1 MRGGGRHIFTKV
13 QIMVEYRTINM
24 EEYPRR
30 EHFRYF
36 SAMPVPTFGIT
47 ARVDVTGLVR
57 FCRERRCSFYMAM
70 THIACLAANGV
81 PELRRRSRDGGI
93 IEYAKCGTSHIE
105 LLPDET
111 YCYCTL
117 WHDMDWD
124 EFIPYAE
131 ACRKRA
137 VSAPVI
143 EEDVDVDALY
153 FITTVPW
160 ISYEQVSMPI
170 TSPVDDNPRFCWG
183 RYEENHRG
191 RLMLPFT
198 LNANHALMDGVH
210 AGAFYRRLQEE
221 LDKV

>member
-1 MRGGGRHIFTKV
+1 
-13 QIMVEYRTINM
+13 M

-57 FCRERRCSFYMAM
+57 FCRERRCSFYM
-70 THIACLAANGV
+70 
-81 PELRRRSRDGGI
+81 
-93 IEYAKCGTSHIE
+93 
-105 LLPDET
+105 
-111 YCYCTL
+111 
-117 WHDMDWD
+117 
-124 EFIPYAE
+124 
-131 ACRKRA
+131 RA
-137 VSAPVI
+137 VNKLRAG
-143 EEDVDVDALY
+143 EHAHNE
-153 FITTVPW
+153 
-160 ISYEQVSMPI
+160 
-170 TSPVDDNPRFCWG
+170 SPVDDNPRFCWG
-183 RYEENHRG
+183 RYEEDHRG